1 MNISDDS
8 PYGLPQE
15 LLRAASD
22 ATAQLR
28 RSVEY
33 VDGGFLLQRETR
45 VLEFQTG
52 AGNVIALQGNDLL
65 NFLRPLVS
73 TSTFDSAIPASRPPA
88 AAVSF
93 ATTAGRKIRDFVELY
108 FYELRALVCK
118 KNKKNSPI
126 SPGTTVALAGV
137 THWLLEHFGI
147 QEEYAKTM
155 ATAILVALLTATKGT
170 FCKMTENEAKAAL
183 RRLAI

>member
-8 PYGLPQE
+8 PYGLPKE

-28 RSVEY
+28 RSLEY

-45 VLEFQTG
+45 VLEFKTG
-52 AGNVIALQGNDLL
+52 AGNVVALRGNDLL
-65 NFLRPLVS
+65 NFLQPLVS
-73 TSTFDSAIPASRPPA
+73 TPTFDSATPTSRPPA
-88 AAVSF
+88 AGVSL
-93 ATTAGRKIRDFVELY
+93 ATTAGKKMRDFVELY

-118 KNKKNSPI
+118 KNKKTFPV
-126 SPGTTVALAGV
+126 SPGTTVAIAGV

-183 RRLAI
+183 GRLHI